1 MNNQEPKIP
10 NPEKIAETLKKARR
24 ACREMELAGL
34 ELDEAIALLE
44 QENRNQRKQY
54 LNKVLS

>member
-1 MNNQEPKIP
+1 MNPEPKIP
-10 NPEKIAETLKKARR
+10 NPEKIAKTLKKARR
-24 ACREMELAGL
+24 ACQEMELARL

-54 LNKVLS
+54 LNKVLN